1 MKVLRYT
8 CHNHHKA
15 VPCSL
20 AARAT
25 AAASS
30 WCFLR
35 KSPTYCVRGH
45 AFTRALPSANQHCA
59 CAIYICASQR
69 SYINSRHFR
78 ADSDAR
84 LLVCTRPYI
93 VCDGRSLLNV
103 LTPGRVGMSVALTEK
118 RLTDDAESE
127 ELWRFQRSSPRL
139 GTVTADTGWTL
150 CKLTLECRCR
160 VRTKLW
166 PWWCKKKKK
175 RLFKK

>member
-45 AFTRALPSANQHCA
+45 AFTRALPSANQALRLRYLYLCITAILYKLQALPGWFRCA
-59 CAIYICASQR
+59 
-69 SYINSRHFR
+69 
-78 ADSDAR
+78 

-93 VCDGRSLLNV
+93 VCDGRSLRNV
-103 LTPGRVGMSVALTEK
+103 LTPGRVGILVALTEK
-118 RLTDDAESE
+118 RLTDDAEGE
-127 ELWRFQRSSPRL
+127 ELWRFHRSSPRL

-166 PWWCKKKKK
+166 PWWCKKKK